1 MKTNIEGSSE
11 PIEIKATE
19 RKLTIYEQEMRK
31 RIKKLERRIDKRG
44 CASLEA
50 AS

>member
-1 MKTNIEGSSE
+1 MKTHTAGSSE

-19 RKLTIYEQEMRK
+19 RKLTSYEQEMRK
-31 RIKKLERRIDKRG
+31 QLKKLERRINQRG

>member
-1 MKTNIEGSSE
+1 MKTLNGSSE
-11 PIEIKATE
+11 PIEIKATA
-19 RKLTIYEQEMRK
+19 RVLTSYEQEMRK
-31 RIKKLERRIDKRG
+31 QLKKLERRISKRG